1 MPKRLRKDEN
11 MRLRRKMIDYVAK
24 TISTSLIEK
33 DLVTVD
39 GSAETLMAEI
49 RRLVTEDLLVEDRL
63 NEEVKEILRAHTN
76 AIDRDNID
84 YSRMFAM
91 IKRQLVK
98 ERGLIL

>member
-1 MPKRLRKDEN
+1 
-11 MRLRRKMIDYVAK
+11 MRLRRKMIDYIAK
-24 TISTSLIEK
+24 TVTESLLSEE
-33 DLVTVD
+33 LLYVD
-39 GSAETLMAEI
+39 DGVEPLTTEI

-76 AIDRDNID
+76 EIDRGNID

-91 IKRQLVK
+91 VKRQLVK

>member
-1 MPKRLRKDEN
+1 

-24 TISTSLIEK
+24 TISDSLIEK
-33 DLVTVD
+33 DLLTVA
-39 GSAETLMAEI
+39 GTPETLMAEI
-49 RRLVTEDLLVEDRL
+49 RRLVIEDLLVEDRL
-63 NEEVKEILRAHTN
+63 NEEVKEILRAHTSE
-76 AIDRDNID
+76 IDRGNID